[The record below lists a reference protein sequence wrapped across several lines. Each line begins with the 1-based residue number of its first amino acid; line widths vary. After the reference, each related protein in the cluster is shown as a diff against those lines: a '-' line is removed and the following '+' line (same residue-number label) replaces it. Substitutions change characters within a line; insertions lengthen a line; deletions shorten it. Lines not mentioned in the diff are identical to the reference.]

1 MHVSDTFQSFFLGG
15 FECSSHRR
23 ADGRRLDLIDST
35 GHAQWVARDFAQLR
49 AHGIRAMRD
58 GIRWHLIEQPGGT
71 YDWSSFL
78 PMLHAA
84 NDAGVQVIWDLCH
97 YGYPDHLDI
106 WRPEFV
112 DRFARYAVEVTR
124 LIRDETGQVP
134 IFCPINE
141 ISYWSW
147 AGGDKALINPVA
159 GQRGWE
165 LKHQLIRATIHAIEL
180 VRNIEPRTR
189 FITAEPLI
197 NVVAHPDRPQDRE
210 EAENYRRAQFQTCDM
225 LTGELW
231 PGLGG
236 KPEYLDI
243 IGLNYY
249 ERNQWFL
256 GDPEHPEVIH
266 PGSPYHRPLHDLLGE
281 VYLRYGRPMLLS
293 ETGAEG
299 DDRAPWLESVCSEVN
314 EALAAQIPIE
324 GICLYP
330 VLDYPGWENE
340 RHCPTGLLG
349 NADIHGHRPVYA
361 PLASVLK
368 RWQPP
373 SRVSSLRMAD
383 DLPESA
389 PAYSR

>member
-1 MHVSDTFQSFFLGG
+1 MYQSDTLQSFFLGG
-15 FECSSHRR
+15 FECSAHRR
-23 ADGRRLDLIDST
+23 ADHKRLDLLDST
-35 GHAQWVARDFAQLR
+35 GHAQWVASDYAQLR
-49 AHGIRAMRD
+49 SHGIRTMRD

-84 NDAGVQVIWDLCH
+84 SDAGVQVIWDLCH
-97 YGYPDHLDI
+97 YGYPDHIDI

-141 ISYWSW
+141 VSYWSW
-147 AGGDKALINPVA
+147 AGGDKAQIYPLS
-159 GQRGWE
+159 GHRGWE

-197 NVVAHPDRPQDRE
+197 NVVAHPDRPQDKD
-210 EAENYRRAQFQTCDM
+210 EAEAYRRAQFQTCDM
-225 LTGELW
+225 LIGELW

-236 KPEYLDI
+236 RPEYLDI
-243 IGLNYY
+243 VGLNYY

-256 GDPEHPEVIH
+256 GDAHQPEVIH
-266 PGSPYHRPLHDLLGE
+266 PGSPFHRPLRDLLAE
-281 VYLRYGRPMLLS
+281 VYLRYGRPMLIS

-299 DDRAPWLESVCSEVN
+299 DSRGPWLESVCSEVS
-314 EALAAQIPIE
+314 EAIASDIPVE
-324 GICLYP
+324 GVCLYP
-330 VLDYPGWENE
+330 VLDYHGWEDE

-349 NADIHGHRPVYA
+349 LPDMNGHRPVYA

-368 RWQPP
+368 RWQPVP
-373 SRVSSLRMAD
+373 RAQGVRYPDQMTEAALR
-383 DLPESA
+383 
-389 PAYSR
+389 

>member
-1 MHVSDTFQSFFLGG
+1 MYQSDTLQSFFLGG
-15 FECSSHRR
+15 FECSAHRR
-23 ADGRRLDLIDST
+23 ADHRRLDLLDST
-35 GHAQWVARDFAQLR
+35 GHAQWVASDYAQLR
-49 AHGIRAMRD
+49 SHGIRTMRD

-84 NDAGVQVIWDLCH
+84 SDAGVQVIWDLCH
-97 YGYPDHLDI
+97 YGYPDHIDI

-141 ISYWSW
+141 VSYWSW
-147 AGGDKALINPVA
+147 AGGDK
-159 GQRGWE
+159 GQIYPLSGHRGWE

-197 NVVAHPDRPQDRE
+197 NVVAHPDRPQDKD
-210 EAENYRRAQFQTCDM
+210 EAEAYRRAQFQTCDM
-225 LTGELW
+225 LIGELW

-236 KPEYLDI
+236 RPEYLDI
-243 IGLNYY
+243 VGLNYY

-256 GDPEHPEVIH
+256 GDAHQPEVIH
-266 PGSPYHRPLHDLLGE
+266 PGSPFHRPLRDLLAE
-281 VYLRYGRPMLLS
+281 VYLRYGRPMLIS

-299 DDRAPWLESVCSEVN
+299 DSRGPWLESVCSEVS
-314 EALAAQIPIE
+314 EAIASDIPVE
-324 GICLYP
+324 GVCLYP
-330 VLDYPGWENE
+330 VLDYHGWEDE

-349 NADIHGHRPVYA
+349 LPDMNGHRPVYA

-368 RWQPP
+368 QWQPAP
-373 SRVSSLRMAD
+373 RAQGVRYPDQMTEAALR
-383 DLPESA
+383 
-389 PAYSR
+389 

>member
-1 MHVSDTFQSFFLGG
+1 MYQSDTLQSFFLGG
-15 FECSSHRR
+15 FECSAHRR
-23 ADGRRLDLIDST
+23 ADHKRLDLLDST
-35 GHAQWVARDFAQLR
+35 GHAQWVASDYAQLR
-49 AHGIRAMRD
+49 SHGIRTMRD

-84 NDAGVQVIWDLCH
+84 SDAGVQVIWDLCH

-141 ISYWSW
+141 VSYWSW
-147 AGGDKALINPVA
+147 AGGDKAQIYPLS
-159 GQRGWE
+159 GHRGWE

-197 NVVAHPDRPQDRE
+197 NVVAHPDRPQDKD
-210 EAENYRRAQFQTCDM
+210 EAEAYRRAQFQTCDM
-225 LTGELW
+225 LIGELW

-236 KPEYLDI
+236 RPEYLDI
-243 IGLNYY
+243 VGLNYY

-256 GDPEHPEVIH
+256 GDAHQPEVIH
-266 PGSPYHRPLHDLLGE
+266 PGSPFHRPLRDLLAE
-281 VYLRYGRPMLLS
+281 VYLRYGRPMLIS

-299 DDRAPWLESVCSEVN
+299 DSRGPWLESVCSEVN
-314 EALAAQIPIE
+314 EAIASDIPVE
-324 GICLYP
+324 GVCLYP
-330 VLDYPGWENE
+330 VLDYHGWEDE

-349 NADIHGHRPVYA
+349 LPDMNGHRPVYA

-368 RWQPP
+368 RWQPAP
-373 SRVSSLRMAD
+373 RAQGVRYPDQMTEAALR
-383 DLPESA
+383 
-389 PAYSR
+389 

>member
-1 MHVSDTFQSFFLGG
+1 MYQSDTFQSFFLGG

-23 ADGRRLDLIDST
+23 ADHTRLDLINST
-35 GHAQWVARDFAQLR
+35 GHEQWVSRDYAQLR
-49 AHGIRAMRD
+49 SHGIRTMRD

-84 NDAGVQVIWDLCH
+84 NEAGVQVIWDLCH

-141 ISYWSW
+141 VSYWSW
-147 AGGDKALINPVA
+147 AGGDKAQIYPLSDH
-159 GQRGWE
+159 RGWE

-180 VRNIEPRTR
+180 IRNIEPRAR

-197 NVVAHPDRPQDRE
+197 NVVAHPDRPQDKD
-210 EAENYRRAQFQTCDM
+210 EAEAYRRAQFQTCDM
-225 LTGELW
+225 LIGELW

-236 KPEYLDI
+236 RPEYLDI

-256 GDPEHPEVIH
+256 GDPEHPEVIR
-266 PGSPYHRPLHDLLGE
+266 PDSPFHRPLRDLLAE
-281 VYLRYGRPMLLS
+281 VYLRYDRPMLIS
-293 ETGAEG
+293 ETGAESDSRG
-299 DDRAPWLESVCSEVN
+299 PWLESVCSEVF
-314 EALAAQIPIE
+314 EAIASDIPIE
-324 GICLYP
+324 GLCLYP
-330 VLDYPGWENE
+330 VLDYPGWDDE

-349 NADIHGHRPVYA
+349 HPDMHGHRPVYA

-368 RWQPP
+368 RWQPAP
-373 SRVSSLRMAD
+373 RAQLRPADELSEASPAISR
-383 DLPESA
+383 
-389 PAYSR
+389 